1 MLQLKGYMLA
11 IEDIIRKLTDLWWQS
26 YSVETFANFRDVFGD
41 EFLGASFFDVDAKVV
56 ESFAGQ
62 SDNLEFKGLSNS

>member
-1 MLQLKGYMLA
+1 MLQLKGRMLA
-11 IEDIIRKLTDLWWQS
+11 IEDIIWKLTDLRWQS
-26 YSVETFANFRDVFGD
+26 YSVETFANFRDVLRD
-41 EFLGASFFDVDAKVV
+41 EFLGASFFDVNAKVV